1 MNEKLTKKELEDK
14 LAKLKRELK
23 DAMHDNDMAEFD
35 RLSKEIDDVKFEIA
49 YYKEDAA

>member
-1 MNEKLTKKELEDK
+1 MISKKQLEEK

-23 DAMHDNDMAEFD
+23 DVLHDNDIAEFD